1 MFLFYPKSA
10 AGVLRQE
17 IQRAD
22 GLPSHNNQIT
32 ASRMNGPTFGLNINN
47 MRTSQRSSHN
57 LMILSCFQGPNDTQ
71 FIFYLV
77 VNVIKI
83 NYCIIV

>member
-32 ASRMNGPTFGLNINN
+32 ASRMNGPDVWAQYQQHENFTKIQPQL
-47 MRTSQRSSHN
+47 
-57 LMILSCFQGPNDTQ
+57 NDT
-71 FIFYLV
+71 FLFSGTE
-77 VNVIKI
+77 
-83 NYCIIV
+83 